1 VQANVNPTTP
11 EEGLLMTEPPMLT
24 AADAA
29 TWFEEAMPDGW
40 FHATRVLIDRDEIL
54 VVGTLDPAAAVDNSA
69 ADVHDD
75 DIAHIEQFRE
85 ETREARIAIAQE
97 AESRFGRK
105 VSWATRCGTN
115 EATFTHLSV
124 PVMTRLRMRERQLL
138 DTLIA
143 AGVARSRSDALG
155 WCVRLVDE
163 HQGEWLDELRDA
175 IAAVDQIRGQ
185 GPA

>member
-1 VQANVNPTTP
+1 MA
-11 EEGLLMTEPPMLT
+11 EPPILT
-24 AADAA
+24 ATDAA
-29 TWFEEAMPDGW
+29 AWFDKAMPDGW
-40 FHATRVLIDRDEIL
+40 FHDSRVLLDRDEIL
-54 VVGTLDPAAAVDNSA
+54 VVGTLDPPPTNGKSTD
-69 ADVHDD
+69 DGHHD
-75 DIAHIEQFRE
+75 DIAHIERFRE

-105 VSWATRCGTN
+105 VSWTTRSGTN

-175 IAAVDQIRGQ
+175 IAAVDKIRGQ
-185 GPA
+185 GPT